1 MEILE
6 NRTSIEERIF
16 SIRGKQVMI
25 DRDLAMLYGVE
36 TKRLNE
42 QVKRN
47 IERFPEDFMFQLTY
61 EECSRSQIATLN
73 IKQGQNIKYLPYA
86 FTENGI
92 AMLSSV
98 LRSETAIAVNIRIMR
113 TFTKIRKSV
122 CQNSNLQNRVE
133 LIEYNQAEMRRLL
146 IETTNKV
153 DAVFDSMKGG
163 SSLPVQGIFFDG
175 QVYDAYVFVAGLV
188 RKATRKI
195 VLIDNYI
202 DDTVLTL
209 MDKKAAGVETVIYT
223 GRVSRQLQLDIDKHN
238 AQYPPITVRTFSKAH
253 DRFLI
258 IDDEVYLVGA
268 SIKDLGKKWFGFTL
282 MENTDAE
289 ELTGRL

>member
-86 FTENGI
+86 FGI
-92 AMLSSV
+92 
-98 LRSETAIAVNIRIMR
+98 IP
-113 TFTKIRKSV
+113 F
-122 CQNSNLQNRVE
+122 
-133 LIEYNQAEMRRLL
+133 
-146 IETTNKV
+146 
-153 DAVFDSMKGG
+153 
-163 SSLPVQGIFFDG
+163 
-175 QVYDAYVFVAGLV
+175 
-188 RKATRKI
+188 
-195 VLIDNYI
+195 YI
-202 DDTVLTL
+202 
-209 MDKKAAGVETVIYT
+209 
-223 GRVSRQLQLDIDKHN
+223 
-238 AQYPPITVRTFSKAH
+238 
-253 DRFLI
+253 
-258 IDDEVYLVGA
+258 VYLNKAVY
-268 SIKDLGKKWFGFTL
+268 
-282 MENTDAE
+282 
-289 ELTGRL
+289 